1 MTDAWLIAA
10 VAALVVALVALC
22 GLSATTLVR
31 VAGFARERD
40 AAARDAAELR
50 TRLEAFGRDAADR
63 ERDIRMDLAVAR
75 NESAGAALALRQE
88 VGEIMARFA
97 ETNAQL
103 HKAVS
108 GAQAGELKSF
118 ADRLSRLTEASD
130 ARGEALRR
138 TLEER
143 LDLLRMENA
152 QKLDQMR
159 STVDEKLQATLEQRL
174 GASFRQV
181 SERLEQ
187 VHRGLGEMHA
197 LATGVGDLKRVLTNV
212 KSRGTW
218 GEVQLGALL
227 ADVLHPSQY
236 AHNVATRPGSAE
248 RVEYAVRFPGRSDDG
263 VPCWLPIDAKFPLED
278 WQRLQDAIERADAEA
293 VEASRSA
300 LEQFFKKQAKGI
312 RDKYV
317 EAPHTTDFAILFVPT
332 EGLFAEAVARPGL
345 ADTVQRDYRVTI
357 AGPTNLVAILNSL
370 QLGFRTLA
378 IEKRSTE
385 VWRVLGAV
393 KTEFGRFGE
402 ILAKTKDRLDQVG
415 KTLDEAGRKSTTI
428 ARKLR
433 DVEAL
438 PDEEADRLLTGNG
451 ERVIDVDEADEP
463 ALLPPLQ

>member
-1 MTDAWLIAA
+1 MNDVFLIALVVVLVV
-10 VAALVVALVALC
+10 VAALLAMI
-22 GLSATTLVR
+22 LVR
-31 VAGFARERD
+31 VTGLGRERD
-40 AAARDAAELR
+40 DAARDLAALR
-50 TRLEAFGRDAADR
+50 GRFDALSQGIADH
-63 ERDIRMDLAVAR
+63 ERDVRADLVVAR
-75 NESAGAALALRQE
+75 NDATSASAALRQE
-88 VGEIMARFA
+88 VATAMARFA

-103 HKAVS
+103 HKAAS
-108 GAQAGELKSF
+108 GAQAGELKAF
-118 ADRLSRLTEASD
+118 AERLAQLAQATEQRMD
-130 ARGEALRR
+130 ALRR

-143 LDLLRMENA
+143 LDHLRSDNA

-159 STVDEKLQATLEQRL
+159 ATVDEKLQATLEQRL

-187 VHRGLGEMHA
+187 VHRGLGEMQS

-212 KSRGTW
+212 KSRGNW

-227 ADVLHPSQY
+227 ADMLPANQY
-236 AHNVATRPGSAE
+236 AQNIATRPGSEE

-263 VPCWLPIDAKFPLED
+263 TACWLPIDAKFPLED
-278 WQRLQDAIERADAEA
+278 WQRLQEAIERADPEA
-293 VEASRSA
+293 VDAARRS
-300 LEQFFKKQAKGI
+300 LEQFFKAQAKKI
-312 RDKYV
+312 RDKYI
-317 EAPHTTDFAILFVPT
+317 ESPHTTDFAILFVPT
-332 EGLFAEAVARPGL
+332 EGLFGEALSRPGL
-345 ADTVQRDYRVTI
+345 QDTLQRDYRVTL
-357 AGPTNLVAILNSL
+357 AGPTTLVAILNSL

-393 KTEFGRFGE
+393 KTEFTRFGE

-438 PDEEADRLLTGNG
+438 PDADADRLLGSG
-451 ERVIDVDEADEP
+451 ERPVIDVDDEGDTP
-463 ALLPPLQ
+463 VLAAPVDMK